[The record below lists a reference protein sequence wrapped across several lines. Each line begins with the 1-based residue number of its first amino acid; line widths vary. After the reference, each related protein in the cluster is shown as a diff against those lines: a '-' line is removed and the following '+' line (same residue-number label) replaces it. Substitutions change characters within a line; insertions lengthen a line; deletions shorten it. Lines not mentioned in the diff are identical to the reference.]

1 MGEEQHLTEQDLQ
14 QIEARL
20 EDFDREDRRASS
32 NPRVLA
38 IMQRLAYVDVLHVI
52 MRSHDHRQIHRR
64 LVTCDNALT

>member
-38 IMQRLAYVDVLHVI
+38 IMQRLAYVDVPLLIADLRAARADLECV
-52 MRSHDHRQIHRR
+52 
-64 LVTCDNALT
+64 VTCDNALT